1 MMTTSPDPIARILLA
16 WLFGCLLTLAMASA
30 MLLGAFI
37 VLGVAAEVSAL
48 LPLPDGAVA
57 WYGGL
62 FLLGA
67 VVGAMVG
74 GFRTLWVQEETDELP
89 FVRLM
94 GINAL
99 WSGVGLPL
107 FLLLYRP
114 GESPIGWMFM
124 GFGTIL
130 GVTEWLVLGRPA
142 IQLWRWIGVAGIAW
156 TLWWGLVAA
165 VSCID

>member
-1 MMTTSPDPIARILLA
+1 MMTTSPDPLARILLA

-30 MLLGAFI
+30 MLLGTLI
-37 VLGVAAEVSAL
+37 VLGAAGGVSAL
-48 LPLPDGAVA
+48 LPLAYGAGGA
-57 WYGGL
+57 AMRYGGQ

-114 GESPIGWMFM
+114 GESPIG
-124 GFGTIL
+124 
-130 GVTEWLVLGRPA
+130 
-142 IQLWRWIGVAGIAW
+142 
-156 TLWWGLVAA
+156 
-165 VSCID
+165 